1 MNEWCIG
8 AGFGVNC
15 QLTWVKS
22 RRSHLQSFWL
32 KIKKKMIK
40 VNNLHPPYQA
50 LKSGVVVQ
58 SLMSLASWPASGSN
72 LAEVCCN
79 HFGLK

>member
-1 MNEWCIG
+1 
-8 AGFGVNC
+8 
-15 QLTWVKS
+15 
-22 RRSHLQSFWL
+22 
-32 KIKKKMIK
+32 MIK

-50 LKSGVVVQ
+50 LKIGAVVQ
-58 SLMSLASWPASGSN
+58 SLLSLASWPGSN